1 MTSADHQVSFKM
13 VDQHHG
19 RRASTRPVHA
29 RPQSR
34 PMMAA
39 NIPTLELLSVPPPI
53 VRSAVGSVVISAY
66 NEATVIGRGL
76 GRLHDSLGTDIEVIV
91 VCNGCTDGTADAVRR
106 TGHAVRVIELGVAS
120 KAKALRAA
128 DDAATAFPRV
138 YLDAD
143 VLVSGKTIRAVVRHL
158 RRPGALAARPPLV
171 YDTSS
176 GSWVVRRF
184 YRARAR
190 LPAVMGSLWGAGLY
204 ALSAEGHARL
214 GVFPHVVAD
223 DLFVDRLFRPDEID
237 VVAADPVVVVAP
249 ATTSGLLASL
259 RRVVRGNRDLRALP
273 AHGRPLTAGTVRDL
287 VRLARRG
294 PAESLDALV
303 YASLVMSARV
313 LARRRRR
320 APHRWERDE
329 TTRR

>member
-1 MTSADHQVSFKM
+1 
-13 VDQHHG
+13 
-19 RRASTRPVHA
+19 
-29 RPQSR
+29 
-34 PMMAA
+34 
-39 NIPTLELLSVPPPI
+39 
-53 VRSAVGSVVISAY
+53 VVIPAC
-66 NEATVIGRGL
+66 NEANVIGRGL
-76 GRLHDSLGTDIEVIV
+76 GRLFDSLGTGIEVIV

-106 TGHAVRVIELGVAS
+106 TGYAVRVLELDAAS
-120 KAKALRAA
+120 KATALRAA
-128 DDAATAFPRV
+128 DAAATAFPRV

-158 RRPGALAARPPLV
+158 RRPGALAARPPLA

-176 GSWVVRRF
+176 CSWVVRRF

-214 GVFPHVVAD
+214 GVFPHVTAD

-249 ATTSGLLASL
+249 ATTTGLLASL
-259 RRVVRGNRDLRALP
+259 RRVVRGNRGLRALP
-273 AHGRPLTAGTVRDL
+273 APGRPLTAGTAGTAGTVRDL

-294 PAESLDALV
+294 PAQSVDALV
-303 YASLVMSARV
+303 YASLVISARV
-313 LARRRRR
+313 LARRRPR